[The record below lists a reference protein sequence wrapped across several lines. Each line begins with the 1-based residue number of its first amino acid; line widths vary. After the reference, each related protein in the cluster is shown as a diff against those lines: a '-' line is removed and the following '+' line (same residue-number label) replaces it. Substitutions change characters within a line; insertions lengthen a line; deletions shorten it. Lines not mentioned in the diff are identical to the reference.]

1 MGYSLFHGEN
11 SMIWLI
17 LPFVAILTLAFRGK
31 FPTRRNGTEAVLS
44 KQVRESGS
52 QEQLLRT
59 AAGQDGE
66 EESREFDGDVTK
78 VEPVPV
84 PPKAGIAP
92 VTVAQIATVIV
103 AGGDVPL
110 PTPIA
115 VSTTKKGGPIWMSTK
130 SSPKSS
136 VVAWVRFTRRSI
148 AGSAATSSTLA
159 IIFCRL
165 AIC

>member
-66 EESREFDGDVTK
+66 EESREFDGDDLAQQGEVTK
-78 VEPVPV
+78 VEPVPLRW
-84 PPKAGIAP
+84 P
-92 VTVAQIATVIV
+92 
-103 AGGDVPL
+103 
-110 PTPIA
+110 
-115 VSTTKKGGPIWMSTK
+115 
-130 SSPKSS
+130 
-136 VVAWVRFTRRSI
+136 
-148 AGSAATSSTLA
+148 
-159 IIFCRL
+159 RL
-165 AIC
+165 QR